1 MSYTNENLKL
11 ANQIISDRKQRAE
24 KEREKRHAEVKSNIP
39 DFEEYEKQMA
49 QSGLAVLNAIS
60 MGKDAKKYIE
70 ELSEV
75 NLRIQKFIKDELTK
89 HGYPEDYLETPY
101 TCKKCEDFGYK
112 HGKVCSCRIDLL
124 NKLTLADLH
133 NSSPARNCTFENFSL
148 DYYSGADEVW
158 GVDAKERMSQ
168 ILEYCKNYAEDFDE
182 NSGSLYFHGA
192 TGLGKTH
199 LSLAIANVVAA
210 NGYNIIYGSAQS
222 LLSELEKEYFSYN
235 KTDEFKEKLYGCDL
249 LIIDDLGSEFSTQF
263 TLTQIYE
270 VINQRLNL
278 SKPTIISTNLS
289 DVELEKR
296 YEQRVAS
303 RIIGHYTALLFVGKD
318 VRQIK

>member
-11 ANQIISDRKQRAE
+11 ANQIISDRKQKAE
-24 KEREKRHAEVKSNIP
+24 KEREKRHEAVCSEIP
-39 DFEEYEKQMA
+39 DIKEYEEQMA
-49 QSGLAVLNAIS
+49 KSGLAVLNAIS
-60 MGKDAKKYIE
+60 MGKDAKKYID

-75 NLRIQKFIKDELTK
+75 NLRIQKFIKAELTA
-89 HGYPEDYLETPY
+89 HGYPEDYLEAPY
-101 TCKKCEDFGYK
+101 TCKKCEDVGYK
-112 HGKVCSCRIDLL
+112 NGKVCSCRIDLL
-124 NKLTLADLH
+124 NQLTVADLH
-133 NSSPARNCTFENFSL
+133 NCSPARNCSFENFSL
-148 DYYSGADEVW
+148 DYYSGTDEVW
-158 GVDAKERMSQ
+158 GVDSRERMSQ

-182 NSGSLYFHGA
+182 HSGSLYFHGA

-210 NGYNIIYGSAQS
+210 NGYNVIYGSAQS
-222 LLSELEKEYFSYN
+222 LLSGLEKEYFSYN
-235 KTDEFKEKLYGCDL
+235 NPREFEKKLLDCDL

-289 DVELEKR
+289 DQELEKR

-303 RIIGHYTALLFVGKD
+303 RIIGNYTALLFVGKD